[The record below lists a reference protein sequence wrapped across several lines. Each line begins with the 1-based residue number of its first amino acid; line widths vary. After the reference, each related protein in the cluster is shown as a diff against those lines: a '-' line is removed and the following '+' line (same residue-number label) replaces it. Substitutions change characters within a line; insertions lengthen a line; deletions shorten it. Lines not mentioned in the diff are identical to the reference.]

1 MRLHIYLRR
10 LLIAPLL
17 LLTSACTH
25 VANDSWTGKIK
36 PNIFLLLL
44 LWPLQVQHTEN
55 IRIGQ
60 MLKVAILA
68 YYFLL
73 VLGLVR
79 NGTTAAKQEPAG
91 AGKILPGISLALLLV
106 IVFIGQRIEPYRN
119 PNRLNIK
126 KMSHCP
132 KLNPQ

>member
-25 VANDSWTGKIK
+25 VANDSWTGKDK
-36 PNIFLLLL
+36 A
-44 LWPLQVQHTEN
+44 QHFASAALAAAGTAYGEHQN
-55 IRIGQ
+55 WSDAKSRN
-60 MLKVAILA
+60 LA